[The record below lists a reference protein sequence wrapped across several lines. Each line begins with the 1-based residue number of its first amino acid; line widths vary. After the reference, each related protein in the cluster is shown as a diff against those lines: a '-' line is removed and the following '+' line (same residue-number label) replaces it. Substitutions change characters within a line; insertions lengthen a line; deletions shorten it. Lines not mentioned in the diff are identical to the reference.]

1 MAFRAGTFKV
11 RRAHFFFYP
20 ILTLNRL
27 SVLNEKMRLISEVLL
42 SGAKSS
48 NSDFKKKKNF
58 AVKID
63 RRF

>member
-1 MAFRAGTFKV
+1 MK
-11 RRAHFFFYP
+11 
-20 ILTLNRL
+20 
-27 SVLNEKMRLISEVLL
+27 KMRLTLRSEVLL

>member
-1 MAFRAGTFKV
+1 
-11 RRAHFFFYP
+11 
-20 ILTLNRL
+20 
-27 SVLNEKMRLISEVLL
+27 MRLRSEVLL

-48 NSDFKKKKNF
+48 NSDFKKKNF

>member
-1 MAFRAGTFKV
+1 MK
-11 RRAHFFFYP
+11 
-20 ILTLNRL
+20 
-27 SVLNEKMRLISEVLL
+27 KMRLRSEVLL